1 MAIQKYVLRGISC
14 PSCVA
19 HLEALEDD
27 LIGVTKVNVD
37 FKRQQMTVEFEEE
50 AQSSEGIARAVA
62 DMGYVAVMETLWKRL
77 FR

>member
-1 MAIQKYVLRGISC
+1 M
-14 PSCVA
+14 A

-62 DMGYVAVMETLWKRL
+62 DMGYVAVMVENGNNVDKEALWKRL